1 MDTGDS
7 KTLDERKEPEDEKNL
22 GQESSHAQSPQ
33 WLGIPMLGQHMSK
46 KYTFVVLIYWI
57 SGFDSASGESNSYDK
72 VDQMNKM
79 NLAAPGIW
87 EIDIPP
93 TNELLWLQNCH
104 KGKACG
110 ELT

>member
-1 MDTGDS
+1 M
-7 KTLDERKEPEDEKNL
+7 LD
-22 GQESSHAQSPQ
+22 QY
-33 WLGIPMLGQHMSK
+33 MSK

-57 SGFDSASGESNSYDK
+57 SGFVSASGESNSYDK

-93 TNELLWLQNCH
+93 ASEFPRLQNCH
-104 KGKACG
+104 KGQACG